1 MTQFNFQFQKIL
13 DIKENEKDFA
23 QVQMADAIKR
33 HEAGCQKKESILSR
47 IIRSEQ
53 TMREKQQ
60 VGMNISELRE
70 LENYIYQLQTQLMDS
85 QRELEHLQKNVSKT
99 QNHLQL
105 KSQEQKIWDNLKEQ
119 KMNQHIER
127 SKVIEQN
134 FFDELASTRF
144 YRTAKAS
151 LAERG

>member
-1 MTQFNFQFQKIL
+1 MTQFNFRFQKIL
-13 DIKENEKDFA
+13 DLKENEKDFA
-23 QVQMADAIKR
+23 QVQMANAIKR
-33 HEAGCQKKESILSR
+33 HEAGYQKKESILGK
-47 IIRSEQ
+47 ITCAEQ
-53 TMREKQQ
+53 LMRKKQQ
-60 VGMNISELRE
+60 EGVNISELRE

-85 QRELEHLQKNVSKT
+85 QRELEYLQRNVSKT
-99 QNHLQL
+99 QNHLQT
-105 KSQEQKIWDNLKEQ
+105 KSQDQKVWDNLKEQ
-119 KMNQHIER
+119 RLDQHIER

>member
-1 MTQFNFQFQKIL
+1 VTQFNFQFQKIL
-13 DIKENEKDFA
+13 DIKGNEKDFA

-33 HEAGCQKKESILSR
+33 HEAGYQKTESLLSK
-47 IIRSEQ
+47 ITGAEHL
-53 TMREKQQ
+53 MREKQQ
-60 VGMNISELRE
+60 EGMNISELRE

-85 QRELEHLQKNVSKT
+85 QRELEYLQINVSKT

-119 KMNQHIER
+119 KLDQHIER
-127 SKVIEQN
+127 NKVIEQN

-144 YRTAKAS
+144 YRTAI
-151 LAERG
+151 AERG